1 MKRPVFALRV
11 CAEPGV
17 NIIHA
22 LRHWLK
28 RGLRDFGLRCVSIEQ
43 LTEESEMADMRQYTS
58 GIITA
63 DDLRDGPREE
73 RIISVFVSE
82 KHQVPVLELESG
94 GQLYAWPPNGRT
106 LARAYGH
113 DSDDWRGH
121 MIKLELGEPYTD
133 KNGVRK
139 DTVKLTPISSR
150 DGNAANGSPQRVDPA
165 KLPAPVKKHTAEDDM
180 EDSIPFN

>member
-1 MKRPVFALRV
+1 
-11 CAEPGV
+11 
-17 NIIHA
+17 
-22 LRHWLK
+22 
-28 RGLRDFGLRCVSIEQ
+28 
-43 LTEESEMADMRQYTS
+43 MADMRQYTS

-63 DDLRDGPREE
+63 DDLRDGPRVE
-73 RIISVFVSE
+73 RIIGVFVSE

-94 GQLYAWPPNGRT
+94 DQLYAWPPNGRT

-139 DTVKLTPISSR
+139 DTVKLTPVSSR
-150 DGNAANGSPQRVDPA
+150 DGAATDGNSQRVDPT
-165 KLPAPVKKHTAEDDM
+165 KLPAPVKRGVADDIDD
-180 EDSIPFN
+180 EIPY